1 MCLEP
6 ASFPAPPPSAYV
18 RGHLSRVPQEPQ
30 KQTARTLCVGDA
42 LTFLVKA
49 KNAAASLPEPN
60 SLTLAGEG

>member
-6 ASFPAPPPSAYV
+6 ASFPAPPPTAYV

-30 KQTARTLCVGDA
+30 EQTATTLCDGDA
-42 LTFLVKA
+42 VTFLVKA
-49 KNAAASLPEPN
+49 KNAAASLPEPS